1 MKKLLLMGG
10 FAFMTLGL
18 TAQER
23 LVLFEEF
30 TGENCGPC
38 AANNPGLMQ
47 KVNNNDDVLIIK
59 YQSPIPSGGPIYQQ
73 NTVDIQARMS
83 YYSVPF
89 APYGRIDGEIVGSGE
104 HAGNVSLTTPQM
116 LTDAANVPAPVDI
129 EIVNYNRVIGSSTVN
144 FDVKVTSPTA
154 QNFSNAVVHVGLI
167 ESLFFDTPPGTN
179 GETEFYNV
187 VRKMYP
193 NASGQA
199 MQSSFTANESQTF
212 TITAE
217 LPSFVDPNSTDIR
230 FVAFAQTNDDKKVLN
245 ATVTRTVEKDL
256 YSLDLSSPF
265 LGSLLCGV
273 ESDVMPSSKFKN
285 VGSETVTSADIYYRT
300 TDGTTTSN
308 WVSGQWTGTLEPGKS
323 TTFDF
328 TGGLEGMIGRFAI
341 QDSIGMINGVATEN
355 DIMKSSSNILVALK
369 TDAEDLFPYATTLEV
384 AADREAIISSGINGG
399 MPFNIY
405 TGNGIGYDQSL
416 YFLAYLN
423 YSLAPGS
430 QGVAVLPYMEIPTGE
445 KALDFYVAY
454 AQYSNENDKL
464 EVVYSTD
471 CGSTW
476 TSIWSKQGQELATT
490 SPKTSQFIP
499 NSNNHYRKEEVD
511 ITDVPDGAYIGF
523 KATSDYGNNLF
534 VDNINLRTGGVSTK
548 ELMNDTKLMVFPNPT
563 NADINL
569 KIESDLTGK
578 ASVVIH
584 DVLGRQVHES
594 NVDLNGSSQIVN
606 LAVSHLS
613 AGIYAVQ
620 LITEKGT
627 QQLKFTKN

>member
-1 MKKLLLMGG
+1 
-10 FAFMTLGL
+10 MTLGL

-89 APYGRIDGEIVGSGE
+89 APYGRIDGEIVGSGQS
-104 HAGNVSLTTPQM
+104 AGNVSLTTPQM
-116 LTDAANVPAPVDI
+116 LTDAANVPTTIDV
-129 EIVNYNRVIGSSTVN
+129 EIVNYNRVLGSTSVD
-144 FDVKVTSPTA
+144 FEVKVTSTVA
-154 QNFSNAVVHVGLI
+154 QSFSNAVVHVALL
-167 ESLFFDTPPGTN
+167 ENLFFDTPPGTN

-187 VRKMYP
+187 IRKMYP

-245 ATVTRTVEKDL
+245 AAVTRTVEKDL

-355 DIMKSSSNILVALK
+355 DIMKSSSNILVSLK

-384 AADREAIISSGINGG
+384 AADRESIISSGINGG
-399 MPFNIY
+399 MPLNIY
-405 TGNGIGYDQSL
+405 TGNGIGYDQSS

>member
-1 MKKLLLMGG
+1 
-10 FAFMTLGL
+10 
-18 TAQER
+18 
-23 LVLFEEF
+23 
-30 TGENCGPC
+30 
-38 AANNPGLMQ
+38 
-47 KVNNNDDVLIIK
+47 
-59 YQSPIPSGGPIYQQ
+59 
-73 NTVDIQARMS
+73 
-83 YYSVPF
+83 
-89 APYGRIDGEIVGSGE
+89 
-104 HAGNVSLTTPQM
+104 
-116 LTDAANVPAPVDI
+116 
-129 EIVNYNRVIGSSTVN
+129 
-144 FDVKVTSPTA
+144 
-154 QNFSNAVVHVGLI
+154 
-167 ESLFFDTPPGTN
+167 
-179 GETEFYNV
+179 
-187 VRKMYP
+187 
-193 NASGQA
+193 
-199 MQSSFTANESQTF
+199 
-212 TITAE
+212 
-217 LPSFVDPNSTDIR
+217 
-230 FVAFAQTNDDKKVLN
+230 
-245 ATVTRTVEKDL
+245 
-256 YSLDLSSPF
+256 
-265 LGSLLCGV
+265 
-273 ESDVMPSSKFKN
+273 
-285 VGSETVTSADIYYRT
+285 
-300 TDGTTTSN
+300 
-308 WVSGQWTGTLEPGKS
+308 
-323 TTFDF
+323 
-328 TGGLEGMIGRFAI
+328 MIGRFAI

-355 DIMKSSSNILVALK
+355 DIMKSSSNILVSLK

-405 TGNGIGYDQSL
+405 TGNGIGYDQSS

-423 YSLAPGS
+423 YNLAPGS

>member
-1 MKKLLLMGG
+1 MKKLLLLCG
-10 FAFMTLGL
+10 FALLTAGL
-18 TAQER
+18 SAQER
-23 LVLFEEF
+23 LVLYEEF

-38 AANNPGLMQ
+38 AAANPGLMQ
-47 KVNNNDDVLIIK
+47 LVNNYDDVLIIK
-59 YQSPIPSGGPIYQQ
+59 YQVPVPNGGPIYAE
-73 NTVDIQARMS
+73 NTADPQARMS
-83 YYSVPF
+83 YYGVNF
-89 APYGRIDGEIVGSGE
+89 APYGRIDGAIVGAGE
-104 HAGNVSLTTPQM
+104 SAGHVGLTTPQM
-116 LTDAANVPAPVDI
+116 LTDAASVPTTVDV
-129 EIVNYNRVIGSSTVN
+129 EIVNYNRVLGSTTVD
-144 FDVKVTSPTA
+144 FDVKVTSTVA
-154 QNFSNAVVHVGLI
+154 QNFSNAVVHVALL
-167 ESLFFDTPPGTN
+167 ESLFFNSPPGTN

-193 NASGQA
+193 NAQGQA
-199 MQSSFTANESQTF
+199 LQTTFTANESQTF
-212 TITAE
+212 TISAQIPTY
-217 LPSFVDPNSTDIR
+217 VDPNSTDLR
-230 FVAFAQTNDDKKVLN
+230 FVAFAQDNSNKKVLN
-245 ATVTRTVEKDL
+245 ADVTRTIEKDA
-256 YSLDLSSPF
+256 YSLSLSSPF
-265 LGSLLCGV
+265 VGELLCGAV
-273 ESDVMPSSKFKN
+273 SDVAPISKFRN
-285 VGSETVTSADIYYRT
+285 VGSETITSADFYYRT

-355 DIMKSSSNILVALK
+355 DIMKSSSNILVSLK

-384 AADREAIISSGINGG
+384 AADREAIMSSGINGG

-405 TGNGIGYDQSL
+405 TGNGIGYDQSS

-423 YSLAPGS
+423 YNLAPGS

>member
-89 APYGRIDGEIVGSGE
+89 APYGRIDGEIVGSGQS
-104 HAGNVSLTTPQM
+104 AGNVSLTTPQM
-116 LTDAANVPAPVDI
+116 LTDAANVPTTIDV
-129 EIVNYNRVIGSSTVN
+129 EIVNYNRVLGSTSVD
-144 FDVKVTSPTA
+144 FEVKVTSTVA
-154 QNFSNAVVHVGLI
+154 QSFSNAVVHVALL
-167 ESLFFDTPPGTN
+167 ENLFFDTPPGTN

-187 VRKMYP
+187 IRKMYP

-245 ATVTRTVEKDL
+245 AAVTRTVEKDL

-355 DIMKSSSNILVALK
+355 DIMKSSSNILVSLK

-405 TGNGIGYDQSL
+405 TGNGIGYDQSS

-423 YSLAPGS
+423 FSLAPGS

-490 SPKTSQFIP
+490 SPKNSQFIP

>member
-1 MKKLLLMGG
+1 
-10 FAFMTLGL
+10 MTLGL

-490 SPKTSQFIP
+490 SPKTSQFLP

>member
-1 MKKLLLMGG
+1 
-10 FAFMTLGL
+10 MTLGL

-89 APYGRIDGEIVGSGE
+89 APYGRIDGEIVGSGQS
-104 HAGNVSLTTPQM
+104 AGNVSLTTPQM
-116 LTDAANVPAPVDI
+116 LTDAANVPTTIDV
-129 EIVNYNRVIGSSTVN
+129 EIVNYNRVLGSTSVD
-144 FDVKVTSPTA
+144 FEVKVTSTVA
-154 QNFSNAVVHVGLI
+154 QSFSNAVVHVALL
-167 ESLFFDTPPGTN
+167 ENLFFDTPPGTN

-187 VRKMYP
+187 IRKMYP

-245 ATVTRTVEKDL
+245 AAVTRTVEKDL

-355 DIMKSSSNILVALK
+355 DIMKSSSNILVSLK

-384 AADREAIISSGINGG
+384 AADRESIISSGINGG

-405 TGNGIGYDQSL
+405 TGNGIGYDQSS

-423 YSLAPGS
+423 FSLAPGS

>member
-38 AANNPGLMQ
+38 ASANPGLMQ

-83 YYSVPF
+83 YYSVPS
-89 APYGRIDGEIVGSGE
+89 APYGRIDGEIVGSGQY
-104 HAGNVSLTTPQM
+104 AGNVSLTTPQM
-116 LTDAANVPAPVDI
+116 LVDAANVPTTIDV
-129 EIVNYNRVIGSSTVN
+129 EIVNYNRVLGESTVD
-144 FDVKVTSPTA
+144 FEVKVTSTVA
-154 QNFSNAVVHVGLI
+154 QDFSNAVVHVALL
-167 ESLFFDTPPGTN
+167 ESLFFNSPPGTN

-193 NASGQA
+193 NAQGQA
-199 MQSSFTANESQTF
+199 LQTTFTADESQTF
-212 TITAE
+212 TISAE
-217 LPSFVDPNSTDIR
+217 IPTYVDPNSADLR
-230 FVAFAQTNDDKKVLN
+230 FVAFAQDNTNKKVLN
-245 ATVTRTVEKDL
+245 AAVTRTVEKDL

-355 DIMKSSSNILVALK
+355 DIMKSSSNILVSLK

-405 TGNGIGYDQSL
+405 TGNGIGYDQSS

-423 YSLAPGS
+423 YNLAPGS

>member
-38 AANNPGLMQ
+38 AAANPGLMQ
-47 KVNNNDDVLIIK
+47 LVNNYDDVLIIK
-59 YQSPIPSGGPIYQQ
+59 YQVPVPNGGPIYAE
-73 NTVDIQARMS
+73 NTADPQARMS
-83 YYSVPF
+83 YYGVNF
-89 APYGRIDGEIVGSGE
+89 APYGRIDGEIVGSGQS
-104 HAGNVSLTTPQM
+104 AGHVGLTTPQM
-116 LTDAANVPAPVDI
+116 LTDAANVPTTIDV
-129 EIVNYNRVIGSSTVN
+129 EIVNYNRVLGSTSVD
-144 FDVKVTSPTA
+144 FEVKVTSTVA
-154 QNFSNAVVHVGLI
+154 QSFSNAVVHVALL
-167 ESLFFDTPPGTN
+167 ENLFFDTPPGTN

-199 MQSSFTANESQTF
+199 MQSSFAANESQTF

-245 ATVTRTVEKDL
+245 AAVTRTVEKDL

-273 ESDVMPSSKFKN
+273 ENDVMPSSKFKN

-355 DIMKSSSNILVALK
+355 DIMKSSSNILVSLK

-384 AADREAIISSGINGG
+384 AADREAIMSSGINGG

-405 TGNGIGYDQSL
+405 TGNGIGYDQSS

-423 YSLAPGS
+423 FSLAPGS

>member
-1 MKKLLLMGG
+1 
-10 FAFMTLGL
+10 MTLGL

-89 APYGRIDGEIVGSGE
+89 APYGRIDGEIVGSGQS
-104 HAGNVSLTTPQM
+104 AGNVSLTTPQM
-116 LTDAANVPAPVDI
+116 LTDAANVPTTIDV
-129 EIVNYNRVIGSSTVN
+129 EIVNYNRVLGSTSVD
-144 FDVKVTSPTA
+144 FEVKVTSTVA
-154 QNFSNAVVHVGLI
+154 QSFSNAVVHVALL
-167 ESLFFDTPPGTN
+167 ENLFFDTPPGTN

-187 VRKMYP
+187 IRKMYP

-245 ATVTRTVEKDL
+245 AAVTRTVEKDL

-355 DIMKSSSNILVALK
+355 DIMKSSSNILVSLK

-384 AADREAIISSGINGG
+384 AADRESIISSGINGG

-405 TGNGIGYDQSL
+405 TGNGIGYDQSS

-423 YSLAPGS
+423 FSLAPGS

-490 SPKTSQFIP
+490 SPKTGQFIP

>member
-18 TAQER
+18 SAQER
-23 LVLFEEF
+23 LVLYEEF

-89 APYGRIDGEIVGSGE
+89 APYGRIDGEIVGSGQS
-104 HAGNVSLTTPQM
+104 AGNVSLTTPQM
-116 LTDAANVPAPVDI
+116 LTDAANVPTTIDV
-129 EIVNYNRVIGSSTVN
+129 EIVNYNRVLGSTSVD
-144 FDVKVTSPTA
+144 FEVKVTSTVA
-154 QNFSNAVVHVGLI
+154 QSFSNAVVHVALL
-167 ESLFFDTPPGTN
+167 ENLFFDTPPGTN

-187 VRKMYP
+187 IRKMYP

-245 ATVTRTVEKDL
+245 AAVTRTVEKDL

-355 DIMKSSSNILVALK
+355 DIMKSSSNILVSLK

-384 AADREAIISSGINGG
+384 AADRESIISSGINGG

-405 TGNGIGYDQSL
+405 TGNGIGYDQSS

-423 YSLAPGS
+423 FSLAPGS
-430 QGVAVLPYMEIPTGE
+430 QGVAVLPYMEIPTSE

-490 SPKTSQFIP
+490 SPKTGQFIP

>member
-1 MKKLLLMGG
+1 
-10 FAFMTLGL
+10 MTLGL
-18 TAQER
+18 SAQER
-23 LVLFEEF
+23 LVLYEEF

-89 APYGRIDGEIVGSGE
+89 APYGRIDGEIVGSGQS
-104 HAGNVSLTTPQM
+104 AGNVSLTTPQM
-116 LTDAANVPAPVDI
+116 LTDAANVPTTIDV
-129 EIVNYNRVIGSSTVN
+129 EIVNYNRVLGSTSVD
-144 FDVKVTSPTA
+144 FEVKVTSTVA
-154 QNFSNAVVHVGLI
+154 QSFSNAVVHVALL
-167 ESLFFDTPPGTN
+167 ENLFFDTPPGTN

-187 VRKMYP
+187 IRKMYP

-245 ATVTRTVEKDL
+245 AAVTRTVEKDL

-355 DIMKSSSNILVALK
+355 DIMKSSSNILVSLK

-384 AADREAIISSGINGG
+384 AADRESIISSGINGG

-405 TGNGIGYDQSL
+405 TGNGIGYDQSS

-423 YSLAPGS
+423 FSLAPGS
-430 QGVAVLPYMEIPTGE
+430 QGVAVLPYMEIPTSE

-490 SPKTSQFIP
+490 SPKTGQFIP

>member
-1 MKKLLLMGG
+1 
-10 FAFMTLGL
+10 MTLGL

-38 AANNPGLMQ
+38 ASANPGLMQ

-83 YYSVPF
+83 YYSVPS
-89 APYGRIDGEIVGSGE
+89 APYGRIDGEIIESGHQYE
-104 HAGNVSLTTPQM
+104 GNVSLTTPQM
-116 LTDAANVPAPVDI
+116 LVDAANVPAPVDI

-187 VRKMYP
+187 IRKMYP

-199 MQSSFTANESQTF
+199 MQSSFAANESQTF

-245 ATVTRTVEKDL
+245 AAVTRTVEKDL

-355 DIMKSSSNILVALK
+355 DIMKSSSNILVSLK

-384 AADREAIISSGINGG
+384 AADREAIISSGLNGG

-405 TGNGIGYDQSL
+405 TGNGIGYDQSS

-423 YSLAPGS
+423 YNLAPGS

-490 SPKTSQFIP
+490 SPKTGQFIP
-499 NSNNHYRKEEVD
+499 NSNNQYRKEEVD